1 MTAQEM
7 FEEMGFR
14 KNKSICYDE
23 QHILYEKPV
32 MDGTDILIVE
42 FKDKWVVYTSNFMR
56 CMKTP
61 YFMISAIHQ
70 QMKELGW
77 IE

>member
-7 FEEMGFR
+7 FEEIGFR
-14 KNKSICYDE
+14 KNKSKCYNE

-32 MDGTDILIVE
+32 MNETDIFTIE
-42 FKDKWVVYTSNFMR
+42 FKNEHVIYTNSMN
-56 CMKTP
+56 CCLKTP
-61 YFMISAIHQ
+61 WYLIRAIHQ